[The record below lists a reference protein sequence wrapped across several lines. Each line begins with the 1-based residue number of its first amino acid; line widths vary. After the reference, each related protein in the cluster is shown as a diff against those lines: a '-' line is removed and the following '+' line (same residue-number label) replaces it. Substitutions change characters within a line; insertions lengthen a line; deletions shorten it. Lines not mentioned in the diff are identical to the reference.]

1 MGDNKLKSNW
11 RDRIFEQEYI
21 REKARNQYRKDTLP
35 VKKNSI
41 LSYIAPTA
49 ILFITI
55 VMVFTFADVFGFS
68 TRSLLEWDFI
78 GPIVIISILFISL
91 LISKSTKM

>member
-1 MGDNKLKSNW
+1 MNNNW
-11 RDRIFEQEYI
+11 RDKIFQQEYI
-21 REKARNQYRKDTLP
+21 REKARDQYRKDTLP
-35 VKKNSI
+35 IKKNSI

-49 ILFITI
+49 ILFIAI

-78 GPIVIISILFISL
+78 GPIVIISILFVSL
-91 LISKSTKM
+91 FRSKNTKV